1 MSEASKEAGG
11 GAVDAESFSSVDIVD
26 LVNLGDGSDSDD
38 DDVSTASADQHDEGG
53 RHHRHHHGMRAVRE
67 RVHTKRKERKEKRK
81 ERRAAHKHVHGN
93 PVTTP
98 AERTSTASTSVPQP
112 AAAGQGDNEDQSIDS
127 SSAGGSVRRH
137 PRKARRSWTLVTAG
151 KELRAAYPRAVAVA
165 ESVLRQLGSPRE
177 APTALEL
184 LRTSD
189 TLRWMDAQCVT
200 GRRGQ
205 RSTVLGA
212 FVRTCASRGYTEAL
226 ECAIAAVPGCVDA
239 PDDHGRTALHWAAHC
254 CHLVTLNRLMD
265 LGADSARE
273 KDGGETLLHVLAKRR
288 IALKGIARGTWLTRA
303 THYVAAGAAASSSS
317 SGAGAAAAGA
327 ERDGDASDS
336 TAASAPGGKG
346 LLPKLFFSR
355 SRAAS
360 VAGSTHTRSS
370 DDDDNND
377 AAAAAAAAAATQL
390 PPPPVFSEGA
400 GAAESEPG
408 QAPAAAGG
416 AVGKEAAG
424 AESEHG
430 SRTGHKRFT
439 TAMEALVAVFT
450 PDKTNTVDD
459 GADGDEAAADAEL
472 SDWSNESIESESG
485 TGDEASSLGSDV
497 LSSNTSHADYSDSSE
512 DGDDAD
518 GDGNDTKPGKD
529 DGDDDDEDDE
539 DDGGEA
545 EEEST
550 DKGKSKPGSLTTTTT
565 SVAKVLQARLSAVMA
580 AFERPTQEGGASS
593 GSGEGDSAKRVDWS
607 QFTDEGA
614 LSKVVPEFGE
624 LVCAT
629 TRRLCRIL
637 DPRAPNA
644 AGQTPVALAKR
655 HRNVLV
661 ARTLC
666 ECIAELDRA
675 AEPPQPSVPASI
687 LSFLHHSSSSS
698 SDLAVQATQGTTP
711 ATATATTGGATTAA
725 APEAQQTEG
734 RVKKYRTRREY
745 IAQLRTIMDMQPHRV
760 PLAPL
765 APYKRGDKV
774 RILSMDG
781 GGIRCI
787 MHPMV
792 LGQIL
797 QRFPDFIDRTY
808 MFCGCS
814 GSSPICSM
822 LQLGYNCVQ
831 LRALLEQSAVQTL
844 TKKEGNQITGFKY
857 SSKWMRL
864 SYDLIFG
871 DMRLV
876 DMPRAQVVPAFHL
889 DNGFVPDPQQQ
900 PGQQQ
905 QGQQQ
910 QGERRADSTMMNN
923 IGPGCGTERLA
934 DMCMR
939 SGSAPT
945 YFRCYQGFV
954 DGGVFCNNAAG
965 SGVPLCAGVP
975 PQGCG
980 VDLQDIVCLALGTG
994 YSCQPYF
1001 ADEKLVV
1008 SGGVLDYGIGILDL
1022 YDLGQRFFIDNVL
1035 RAQLGDRYFRFNPPT
1050 SGIKLDNVDQI
1061 PDLKALFA
1069 TIDLTPLMDWIATH
1083 WY

>member
-1 MSEASKEAGG
+1 MSKTSKEAAGG
-11 GAVDAESFSSVDIVD
+11 TADAESFSSVDIVD
-26 LVNLGDGSDSDD
+26 LVNLGDGSDSDVSATDKRD
-38 DDVSTASADQHDEGG
+38 DDS
-53 RHHRHHHGMRAVRE
+53 RHHHHGMHALRE
-67 RVHTKRKERKEKRK
+67 RVHSKHKERRKKRKERH
-81 ERRAAHKHVHGN
+81 AAHKHAHRN
-93 PVTTP
+93 ADSDATPPPTT
-98 AERTSTASTSVPQP
+98 AG
-112 AAAGQGDNEDQSIDS
+112 AAAKTTTTTTETQKSCEDASAADEGS
-127 SSAGGSVRRH
+127 SSMSVSSSVGASKETTSRR
-137 PRKARRSWTLVTAG
+137 RRRRSWSLITASR
-151 KELRAAYPRAVAVA
+151 ELRAAFPRAVAVA
-165 ESVLRQLGSPRE
+165 ESVLRQLGHEDE
-177 APTALEL
+177 AAGALEL
-184 LRTSD
+184 LRTSE
-189 TLRWMDAQCVT
+189 TLRWMDAQSVP

-212 FVRTCASRGYTEAL
+212 FVRTCAARGYTAAL
-226 ECAIAAVPGCVDA
+226 ECAVAAVPGCVDA
-239 PDDHGRTALHWAAHC
+239 PDDHGRTALHWAAHR
-254 CHLVTLNRLMD
+254 CHLVTLNRLID

-288 IALKGIARGTWLTRA
+288 IALKGIARGTWLARA
-303 THYVAAGAAASSSS
+303 THYVAAAGPSSASASASSTAAAS
-317 SGAGAAAAGA
+317 GAAD
-327 ERDGDASDS
+327 RDGDVSDS
-336 TAASAPGGKG
+336 TNGKG

-355 SRAAS
+355 SRASS
-360 VAGSTHTRSS
+360 VVGSAHTPRDGG
-370 DDDDNND
+370 DDSKDDED
-377 AAAAAAAAAATQL
+377 GRA
-390 PPPPVFSEGA
+390 PPPF
-400 GAAESEPG
+400 AESESG
-408 QAPAAAGG
+408 QMPATADG
-416 AVGKEAAG
+416 AVAKEASG
-424 AESEHG
+424 SDSEHG
-430 SRTGHKRFT
+430 SRAAHKRLA

-450 PDKTNTVDD
+450 PDRTNTTAEDD
-459 GADGDEAAADAEL
+459 DDAAGDDADL

-485 TGDEASSLGSDV
+485 TGNEASSLGSDA
-497 LSSNTSHADYSDSSE
+497 LSSNTSHADCSDSSE
-512 DGDDAD
+512 DGDGASQRDGEEEEAD
-518 GDGNDTKPGKD
+518 EE
-529 DGDDDDEDDE
+529 DDEDDE
-539 DDGGEA
+539 
-545 EEEST
+545 EST
-550 DKGKSKPGSLTTTTT
+550 ATKGKQPAAATTTV
-565 SVAKVLQARLSAVMA
+565 SVAKVLQTRLSAVLA
-580 AFERPTQEGGASS
+580 AFERSTQEGGGA
-593 GSGEGDSAKRVDWS
+593 GEGEGAKKVDWS

-629 TRRLCRIL
+629 TRRLCHIL

-644 AGQTPVALAKR
+644 AGQTPVALARR

-666 ECIAELDRA
+666 ECIAELDRP
-675 AEPPQPSVPASI
+675 AEPPQPSSSI
-687 LSFLHHSSSSS
+687 LSFLHHPSSSN
-698 SDLAVQATQGTTP
+698 SDSVAAAAASAAAAAAP
-711 ATATATTGGATTAA
+711 GATTTTAA
-725 APEAQQTEG
+725 SGGAANASDTRQQKGTGTASEG
-734 RVKKYRTRREY
+734 KVKKYRTRREY
-745 IAQLRTIMDMQPHRV
+745 IEQLRSIMDLHPHRV

-765 APYKRGDKV
+765 APYKRGEKV

-797 QRFPDFIDRTY
+797 QRFPDFIDCTF

-889 DNGFVPDPQQQ
+889 DNGFIPDS
-900 PGQQQ
+900 QQ
-905 QGQQQ
+905 QGQQP
-910 QGERRADSTMMNN
+910 GERRADSTMMNN

-965 SGVPLCAGVP
+965 SGVPLCSGVP
-975 PQGCG
+975 PYGCG

-1008 SGGVLDYGIGILDL
+1008 SGGVLDYGVGILDL
-1022 YDLGQRFFIDNVL
+1022 YDLGQRFFIDNAL

-1050 SGIKLDNVDQI
+1050 SGIKLDNVEQI
-1061 PDLKALFA
+1061 PELKALFPF
-1069 TIDLTPLMDWIATH
+1069 IDLNPLMDWIATH

>member
-1 MSEASKEAGG
+1 MEA
-11 GAVDAESFSSVDIVD
+11 IVAAFAPD
-26 LVNLGDGSDSDD
+26 RTNTIDD
-38 DDVSTASADQHDEGG
+38 DE
-53 RHHRHHHGMRAVRE
+53 
-67 RVHTKRKERKEKRK
+67 
-81 ERRAAHKHVHGN
+81 
-93 PVTTP
+93 
-98 AERTSTASTSVPQP
+98 
-112 AAAGQGDNEDQSIDS
+112 
-127 SSAGGSVRRH
+127 
-137 PRKARRSWTLVTAG
+137 
-151 KELRAAYPRAVAVA
+151 
-165 ESVLRQLGSPRE
+165 
-177 APTALEL
+177 
-184 LRTSD
+184 
-189 TLRWMDAQCVT
+189 
-200 GRRGQ
+200 
-205 RSTVLGA
+205 
-212 FVRTCASRGYTEAL
+212 
-226 ECAIAAVPGCVDA
+226 
-239 PDDHGRTALHWAAHC
+239 
-254 CHLVTLNRLMD
+254 
-265 LGADSARE
+265 
-273 KDGGETLLHVLAKRR
+273 
-288 IALKGIARGTWLTRA
+288 
-303 THYVAAGAAASSSS
+303 
-317 SGAGAAAAGA
+317 
-327 ERDGDASDS
+327 
-336 TAASAPGGKG
+336 
-346 LLPKLFFSR
+346 
-355 SRAAS
+355 
-360 VAGSTHTRSS
+360 
-370 DDDDNND
+370 D
-377 AAAAAAAAAATQL
+377 AAAAA
-390 PPPPVFSEGA
+390 
-400 GAAESEPG
+400 
-408 QAPAAAGG
+408 
-416 AVGKEAAG
+416 
-424 AESEHG
+424 
-430 SRTGHKRFT
+430 
-439 TAMEALVAVFT
+439 
-450 PDKTNTVDD
+450 D
-459 GADGDEAAADAEL
+459 ADL
-472 SDWSNESIESESG
+472 SDWSNESIESESS

-497 LSSNTSHADYSDSSE
+497 LSSSTSHADDSDSSE
-512 DGDDAD
+512 DGDD
-518 GDGNDTKPGKD
+518 D
-529 DGDDDDEDDE
+529 DIGSKDDEDDE
-539 DDGGEA
+539 DDDT
-545 EEEST
+545 EEGT
-550 DKGKSKPGSLTTTTT
+550 DKGKPGATATTTTT
-565 SVAKVLQARLSAVMA
+565 SVAKVLQTRLSAVLA
-580 AFERPTQEGGASS
+580 AFERPTQEGGSD
-593 GSGEGDSAKRVDWS
+593 GDSTKKVDWS
-607 QFTDEGA
+607 LFTDEGA
-614 LSKVVPEFGE
+614 LSKVVPELGE

-629 TRRLCRIL
+629 TRRLCHIV

-675 AEPPQPSVPASI
+675 AEPPQPSVQASI

-698 SDLAVQATQGTTP
+698 SSDSVVCAAQNSSSGSGTAPT
-711 ATATATTGGATTAA
+711 TATTTTTAA
-725 APEAQQTEG
+725 ASDAQKPSGPGEG

-745 IAQLRTIMDMQPHRV
+745 IAQMRSIMDMQPHRV

-765 APYKRGDKV
+765 APYRRGDKV

-792 LGQIL
+792 LSQIL

-864 SYDLIFG
+864 GYDLIFG

-889 DNGFVPDPQQQ
+889 DNGAISDT
-900 PGQQQ
+900 
-905 QGQQQ
+905 Q

-945 YFRCYQGFV
+945 YFRCYQGYV

-1008 SGGVLDYGIGILDL
+1008 SGGVLDYGVGILDL

-1035 RAQLGDRYFRFNPPT
+1035 RAQLGDRYFRFNPPA

-1069 TIDLTPLMDWIATH
+1069 TIDLSPLMDWIATH